1 MVARMKKFMFLAY
14 HKDYKQFLDDLG
26 NLGLIHVAESE
37 QAAEDNDDM
46 YRLLSQTKLLKEART
61 TIERLVDKKEDIAYN
76 TPDSEVGKLLPQR
89 VEEIEDARTTLAQQL
104 QVSIKERE
112 LLLPWG
118 QFDPEQIAKL
128 EDAGWRVDFFVVPD
142 NQYKGEWETLHD
154 AVIINKETS
163 KTYFVTIG
171 KNANVAND
179 MNLEALKLPDISLPQ
194 LDELISSLKD
204 QIAEEDAKLKAL
216 IADLPS
222 IDVAIEDYEQNITYT
237 KVLQNTTSLAD
248 DKIMLL
254 QGWAPEDNEKEIT
267 DYLASKAVYYDVS
280 DPHPEDDVPIKFKN
294 NKFFRIFEPLTE
306 LYMLPKYNEI
316 DLTPYFAPFYM
327 LFFGLSLGDI
337 GYGLFLLLAGIVG
350 KTIMKG
356 KADSYMKAVLSL
368 VQVLGASTMVA
379 GLLTGGFFGF
389 SIYELPWQFAQ
400 DLKNK
405 VFLDNNDMFLLS
417 LKLGVVQILFG
428 MVMKVANRTKQL
440 GFKYALSTIGWF
452 VFLVSIIVA
461 LLLPTVLPLF
471 GILHLIIITPMILL
485 ILFYNTPGK
494 NIFYNFGLALW
505 DTYNMATG
513 LLGDV
518 LSYVRLFALGLSGGI
533 LATVFND
540 LALGMSPDNAVLKPI
555 VYVLIFVIGHAINL
569 FMNALGALVHP
580 VRLTF
585 VEFYQ
590 NSEFEGG
597 GKKYNPFKRARALNN

>member
-14 HKDYKQFLDDLG
+14 HKDYRQFLDDLG
-26 NLGLIHVAESE
+26 NLGLIHVAESK
-37 QAAEDNDDM
+37 QAAEDNEDM
-46 YRLLSQTKLLKEART
+46 YRLLSQSKLLRETKT
-61 TIERLVDKKEDIAYN
+61 TLERLIDKKEEIAFN
-76 TPDSEVGKLLPQR
+76 TPNADVGKLLPQKI
-89 VEEIEDARTTLAQQL
+89 EEIEDARATLVQQL
-104 QVSIKERE
+104 QVSVKERE
-112 LLLPWG
+112 SLLPWG

-128 EDAGWRVDFFVVPD
+128 EDAGWKVNFFVVSD
-142 NQYKGEWETLHD
+142 NQYNTEWETLHD
-154 AVIINKETS
+154 AVVINKETS
-163 KTYFVTIG
+163 KTYFVTVG
-171 KNANVAND
+171 KNANVANE
-179 MNLEALKLPDISLPQ
+179 MNLEPIKLPEISIAQ
-194 LDELISSLKD
+194 LDELIASLKIK
-204 QIAEEDAKLKAL
+204 IAEEDTKLKAL
-216 IADLPS
+216 VADLPS
-222 IDVAIEDYEQNITYT
+222 IDEAIADYEQNITYT

-294 NKFFRIFEPLTE
+294 NKFFRLFEPLTE

-337 GYGLFLLLAGIVG
+337 GYGLFLLLAGIIG
-350 KTIMKG
+350 KTMMKA
-356 KADSYMKAVLSL
+356 KSDSYMKAVLSL
-368 VQVLGASTMVA
+368 VQVLGLSTMVA

-389 SIYELPWQFAQ
+389 NIYELPWQFAQ

-405 VFLDNNDMFLLS
+405 VFLDNDSMFVLS
-417 LKLGVVQILFG
+417 LVLGVVQILFG
-428 MVMKVANRTKQL
+428 MIMKVANRTKQL
-440 GFKYALSTIGWF
+440 GFKHALSTIGWF
-452 VFLVSIIVA
+452 VFLVSIIVSV
-461 LLLPTVLPLF
+461 LFPNVLPMF
-471 GILHLIIITPMILL
+471 GLVHLIIITPMVLL

-494 NIFYNFGLALW
+494 NLFYNFGLSLW

-533 LATVFND
+533 LASVFND
-540 LALGMSPDNAVLKPI
+540 LAAGMSPDNAVLKPI
-555 VYVLIFVIGHAINL
+555 VYVLIFVAGHSINL

-590 NSEFEGG
+590 NSEFQGG